1 MKLEELKSGWFGY
14 QKSDVFQYI
23 TTLEAEFSQKL
34 MEKDEEHRRLIDQY
48 LQRIY
53 QLEGELSQ
61 LKQQYEAQKNDQLH
75 IADALLDAQRYREIL
90 QKETLRM
97 EQEARAKLQ
106 EQLEEERA
114 RLERYRG
121 QVKRLRELFGTVLQ
135 EMDGEAQKLELQAEE
150 IEEPDWA
157 GDQGEP
163 TLEQPSVQ
171 PLSPKSDSQGNMT
184 LFQRKNQPTV

>member
-106 EQLEEERA
+106 EQLEEDRA
-114 RLERYRG
+114 RLERSRG

-150 IEEPDWA
+150 IGEPDWA